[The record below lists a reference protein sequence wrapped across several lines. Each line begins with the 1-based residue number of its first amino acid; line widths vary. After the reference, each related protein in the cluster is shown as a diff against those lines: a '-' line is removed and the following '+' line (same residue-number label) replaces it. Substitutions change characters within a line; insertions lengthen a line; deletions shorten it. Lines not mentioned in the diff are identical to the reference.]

1 MVTEEAKL
9 VKLQEDLKVAFAE
22 GKISEEQFREGM
34 ADLEHELAMLNPVF
48 AEMVNGI
55 DRAMGQMADS
65 IAEGVMEGK
74 LSLDSFQDIARNFVQ
89 GLIAEFI
96 KTYVIK
102 SIMRSA
108 MGFMGFDAGMLGI
121 GQSAGGGAIHP
132 STPKIVGERGP
143 ELFIPHSAG
152 NIVNNANSKSALGGG
167 PSVVVNQNINVETGV
182 SQTVRAEMIS
192 LLPQIQESTISA
204 VIDSRQRGGAV
215 ATAFGA

>member
-1 MVTEEAKL
+1 
-9 VKLQEDLKVAFAE
+9 
-22 GKISEEQFREGM
+22 M

-65 IAEGVMEGK
+65 IAEGIMEGK

-121 GQSAGGGAIHP
+121 GQSAGAEVIHP

-143 ELFIPHSAG
+143 ELFVPHSAG

-167 PSVVVNQNINVETGV
+167 PSV
-182 SQTVRAEMIS
+182 SQIKISMSKLVFLRRSRADDFFT
-192 LLPQIQESTISA
+192 PA
-204 VIDSRQRGGAV
+204 DSRVYYQRCD
-215 ATAFGA
+215 